1 MDNELSALNIIFT
14 EAYYWITVVMMFL
27 IHVGFCVYEVGVSRY
42 KNHQHTLMK
51 NTMLIPIVT
60 ITFYFFGWWIYFAFP
75 NGPFINGGLED
86 ASFATPIAQEMAPNM
101 SDHIM
106 GVFWAAFLLFSWTAA
121 SIVSGAT
128 IERIRTGAFLILAAL
143 IGSVT
148 WIIDAAWGWH
158 YAGWMVQLLGYHDA
172 YASGVI
178 HGIAGGFALG
188 VVIVLGPRIG
198 KFNADGTANNISPR
212 NPWMITIGLFLI
224 YTGFWGF
231 YAACNVPIYDA
242 GSDYGGGEALFTAT
256 NIYLQPTTLS
266 GITIN
271 FLMSLSGGLMVGY
284 LVSKGDAFWTYSLG
298 LAGIIGASCGNDV
311 YHPYQAMIIAGV
323 VAYCTYKLHFW
334 AENTFKI
341 DDAVGAIAVHG
352 YAGSIGLLISGFVL
366 WGMPA
371 TPYGDAVV
379 TPWGQAIGAFI
390 MFFVLG
396 FVPAWICS
404 KILDGMGL
412 LRIPREVELAG
423 LDILEMEQR
432 AADDAQ
438 FNKAERSA

>member
-101 SDHIM
+101 SDHIL

-143 IGSVT
+143 IGSVC

-188 VVIVLGPRIG
+188 VVMVLGPRIG
-198 KFNADGTANNISPR
+198 KFNSDGSANTISPR

-242 GSDYGGGEALFTAT
+242 GSDYGGGEAH
-256 NIYLQPTTLS
+256 
-266 GITIN
+266 
-271 FLMSLSGGLMVGY
+271 V
-284 LVSKGDAFWTYSLG
+284 
-298 LAGIIGASCGNDV
+298 AG
-311 YHPYQAMIIAGV
+311 
-323 VAYCTYKLHFW
+323 T
-334 AENTFKI
+334 KI
-341 DDAVGAIAVHG
+341 
-352 YAGSIGLLISGFVL
+352 
-366 WGMPA
+366 
-371 TPYGDAVV
+371 
-379 TPWGQAIGAFI
+379 
-390 MFFVLG
+390 
-396 FVPAWICS
+396 
-404 KILDGMGL
+404 
-412 LRIPREVELAG
+412 
-423 LDILEMEQR
+423 
-432 AADDAQ
+432 
-438 FNKAERSA
+438 